1 MNEIHEQR
9 GNAGGCCSTQPADST
24 MNPDVKASGYRSII
38 RSHLLNLLRF
48 LDRCPVTMATGRLAV
63 MAWHC
68 LPDFQDDQEDERDDS
83 QKKLNFLH
91 PQATKSYFCRGI
103 YKTHK
108 FPKSKYNL
116 CLIHRR
122 SMPTGIVEKR

>member
-1 MNEIHEQR
+1 MNKITEQK
-9 GNAGGCCSTQPADST
+9 GNAGGCHHTLPADSEMKLI
-24 MNPDVKASGYRSII
+24 MNPSCYRSII